1 MNSTHIVAPHSIEYY
16 RYSVRILSQEL
27 WEETDPQWRMN
38 LALQLA
44 EASTHLARMEAEQ
57 FQLKQADKLKQL
69 NQ

>member
-1 MNSTHIVAPHSIEYY
+1 MNSTHTVAPNSIEFY

-44 EASTHLARMEAEQ
+44 EASTHLARIETEQ
-57 FQLKQADKLKQL
+57 FQSKQADKLKQL

>member
-1 MNSTHIVAPHSIEYY
+1 MNSTYTVAQNSIEFY
-16 RYSVRILSQEL
+16 RYSVRMLSQEL

-57 FQLKQADKLKQL
+57 FQSLQADLLKQL

>member
-1 MNSTHIVAPHSIEYY
+1 MNSTHIVAQNSIEYY

-57 FQLKQADKLKQL
+57 FQSLQADLLKQL

>member
-16 RYSVRILSQEL
+16 RYSVRMLSEEL
-27 WEETDPQWRMN
+27 WSEKDPQWRMN

-44 EASTHLARMEAEQ
+44 EASTHLARMETEQ
-57 FQLKQADKLKQL
+57 FQSLQADKLKQP

>member
-1 MNSTHIVAPHSIEYY
+1 MNSTHTVAPDSIEYY

-44 EASTHLARMEAEQ
+44 EASTHLARMESEQ
-57 FQLKQADKLKQL
+57 FQALQEDKLK
-69 NQ
+69 

>member
-1 MNSTHIVAPHSIEYY
+1 MNSTHLVAPNSIEYY
-16 RYSVRILSQEL
+16 RYSVRMLSQEL
-27 WEETDPQWRMN
+27 WEEKDPQWRMN

-57 FQLKQADKLKQL
+57 FQSEQADKLKQF